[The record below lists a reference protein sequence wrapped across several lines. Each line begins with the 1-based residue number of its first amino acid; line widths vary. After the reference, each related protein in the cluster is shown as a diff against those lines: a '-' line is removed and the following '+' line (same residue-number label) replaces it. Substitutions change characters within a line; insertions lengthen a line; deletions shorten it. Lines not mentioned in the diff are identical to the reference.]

1 MDLNDIK
8 LSSMSKLFEYEKQV
22 RIIDECNSVEDLREM
37 LKCSIKLYLQQQEV
51 ISELGLLWI

>member
-1 MDLNDIK
+1 
-8 LSSMSKLFEYEKQV
+8 MSKLFEYEKQV

-51 ISELGLLWI
+51 ISELGLL